1 MASPSTLHGSGKV
14 FLAASIAFTLSACT
28 TTAPTPTTALL
39 DCNDQYTRC
48 GPKVEPL
55 AKPLVAQNEPVV
67 EEQAAETVKTFM
79 VVPPTVSPVLFEF
92 DASTVLSVN
101 LRNVAEFL
109 LQNRDV
115 TLTLHGYT
123 DPIGSE
129 EYNQKLS
136 YQRAAHLKERLQIA
150 GVSNRQ
156 IRIEAHG
163 ESNLEVAEI
172 SAAQAGSKQAQIML
186 YAPNRRVTFE
196 FTIPSAVAA
205 LN

>member
-1 MASPSTLHGSGKV
+1 MASPLILQGGAKV
-14 FLAASIAFTLSACT
+14 LLAASLAFTLSACT
-28 TTAPTPTTALL
+28 TTTQTPTTALL

-48 GPKVEPL
+48 GSKVQP
-55 AKPLVAQNEPVV
+55 APQPLVAENEPALV
-67 EEQAAETVKTFM
+67 EQASEPVKTLV
-79 VVPPTVSPVLFEF
+79 VVPPTVMPVLFKF
-92 DASTVLSVN
+92 DASTVLSVD

-115 TLTLHGYT
+115 SVTLHGYT

-136 YQRAAHLKERLQIA
+136 YLRAAHLKERLQIA
-150 GVSNRQ
+150 GVANRQ

-163 ESNLEVAEI
+163 ESNLQAAEL
-172 SAAQAGSKQAQIML
+172 SEAQAGSRQAQIML
-186 YAPNRRVTFE
+186 YSPNRRVTFE
-196 FTIPSAVAA
+196 FTMPSAVAA